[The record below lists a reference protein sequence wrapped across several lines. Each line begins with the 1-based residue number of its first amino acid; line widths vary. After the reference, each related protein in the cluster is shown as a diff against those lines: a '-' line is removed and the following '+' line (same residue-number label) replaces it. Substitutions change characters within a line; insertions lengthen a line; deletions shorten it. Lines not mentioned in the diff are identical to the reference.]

1 MAQDQDKEAIN
12 TLPQQFMGLW
22 VEEGQGGKE
31 LGRISISEESIAW
44 KQCGVDTD
52 IIRAEDT
59 TFTEHDGKLMFSTA
73 VVVNQGKQI
82 PLENLDGKASV
93 VFQIDGDDLVV
104 EISGINERVKRC
116 GAIPQ
121 KGCIGITREIVDG
134 EMITCIKHSPRLHRY
149 RKYRQLSK

>member
-1 MAQDQDKEAIN
+1 MAQDWENKTKLAI
-12 TLPQQFMGLW
+12 PRQFLGLW
-22 VEEGQGGKE
+22 IEKGEGGKE
-31 LGRISISEESIAW
+31 LGRITISKESIAW

-59 TFTEHDGKLMFSTA
+59 TFSEHDGKLMFSTA

-93 VFQIDGDDLVV
+93 VFQIDGDDLMV